1 MDRALFWLAALAL
14 IVCATYLLW
23 GLGGTNWRFV
33 LGLRSVKLAG
43 LVVVGTAIAVAT
55 VLFQTVSGNRILTPS
70 IMGFDALYVLMQT
83 TLVASLGITAHAQ
96 LPSSLSFAVEVAVLV
111 AAGLLLFGTLLRR
124 GAQDMMR
131 MILTGVIFGILFRSL
146 SSFLARILDPNAY
159 SVVQAE
165 SFASFSR
172 VEAGLLPLG
181 AGLCLAAAGTAL
193 ALAPRLD
200 VLALGR
206 RTAVPLGLAYDRLS
220 LGVLTL
226 VAVLVA
232 VSTAL
237 VGPVGFFGLIVAA
250 LAHSL
255 TTSARHRA
263 LLPAA
268 TLVAIVLL
276 VGGQT
281 LFERVLGM
289 GATLSIVVEFAGG
302 LFFLWLLMRGRVK

>member
-23 GLGGTNWRFV
+23 GLGGANWRFV

-83 TLVASLGITAHAQ
+83 ALVASLGITAHAQ

-220 LGVLTL
+220 LAVLTL

-268 TLVAIVLL
+268 ALVAIVLL

-281 LFERVLGM
+281 LLERVLGM